1 MFSRFIFRLNVN
13 EIEVSGFRSQ
23 ALIVSLN
30 LLQWCC
36 CDFVNVVCA
45 HKSMLTHL
53 FESAGSRNQVIDC
66 VAWNETQ
73 RRGGDQPADA
83 VRPRRED
90 VLGVTQRLRV
100 EHERRDGSL
109 QRVTCVAG
117 TVHAITHVNDIH
129 VVKYENARKLA
140 C

>member
-1 MFSRFIFRLNVN
+1 M
-13 EIEVSGFRSQ
+13 
-23 ALIVSLN
+23 
-30 LLQWCC
+30 
-36 CDFVNVVCA
+36 CA
-45 HKSMLTHL
+45 QVHADAVTHL
-53 FESAGSRNQVIDC
+53 FESAGSRYQVIDC

-109 QRVTCVAG
+109 QRVTCVAY
-117 TVHAITHVNDIH
+117 TVHAITHVNDL
-129 VVKYENARKLA
+129 YSKL
-140 C
+140 